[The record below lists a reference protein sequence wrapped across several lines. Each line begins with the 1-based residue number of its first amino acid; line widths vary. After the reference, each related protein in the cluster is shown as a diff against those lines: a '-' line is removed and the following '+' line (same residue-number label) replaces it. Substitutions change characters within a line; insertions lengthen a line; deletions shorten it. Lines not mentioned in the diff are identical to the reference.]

1 MATLF
6 RIDEPRRRA
15 VDPRPSWKATLSMAF
30 RPFYLL
36 ASVQGALFVFAWALG
51 IGGTAA
57 LPGFLWHAHEMIW
70 GYAGAVIVGFVLTAV
85 ATWTGQ
91 PPVRGRALAGLAALW
106 LGARITLLAVP
117 DTNLAG
123 GLLSVLFFVAAAGFM
138 AVPVL
143 RTRNRRN
150 YIVPV
155 LLLGLGAANLAFHLA
170 IAGELALDPRRM
182 LHVGLLLV
190 ATVIFFMGMRVI
202 AFFTSRAL
210 QIPQFM
216 NSITANAIAVCAPLA
231 MAIAVTIDAPPV
243 LIASLGAAGGAV
255 NLVQLAR
262 WWHPRV
268 ASQPLLWVLFAGYA
282 CTAFGVALYGLATLF
297 WPLATSAALHSIA
310 VGGIGLLT
318 LGMMTRTALG
328 HTGRTLELPPPM
340 GVAFWLVLAATALRL
355 FSALPT
361 ALAPYALIASGVCF
375 AAGFLL
381 FAWRFAPW
389 LVRARID
396 GLP

>member
-1 MATLF
+1 
-6 RIDEPRRRA
+6 
-15 VDPRPSWKATLSMAF
+15 
-30 RPFYLL
+30 
-36 ASVQGALFVFAWALG
+36 
-51 IGGTAA
+51 
-57 LPGFLWHAHEMIW
+57 
-70 GYAGAVIVGFVLTAV
+70 
-85 ATWTGQ
+85 
-91 PPVRGRALAGLAALW
+91 
-106 LGARITLLAVP
+106 
-117 DTNLAG
+117 
-123 GLLSVLFFVAAAGFM
+123 
-138 AVPVL
+138 
-143 RTRNRRN
+143 
-150 YIVPV
+150 
-155 LLLGLGAANLAFHLA
+155 
-170 IAGELALDPRRM
+170 
-182 LHVGLLLV
+182 
-190 ATVIFFMGMRVI
+190 
-202 AFFTSRAL
+202 
-210 QIPQFM
+210 
-216 NSITANAIAVCAPLA
+216 
-231 MAIAVTIDAPPV
+231 
-243 LIASLGAAGGAV
+243 
-255 NLVQLAR
+255 
-262 WWHPRV
+262 
-268 ASQPLLWVLFAGYA
+268 VLFAGYA